1 MIQSL
6 KNRYR
11 KIVLASLILVYL
23 VIIAGAVVRMTGSG
37 MGCPDWPKCFGYLIP
52 PTERAQLEWQP
63 ERSFKKGQVIIWEES
78 LKVALKDFTTGNTYN
93 PINWE
98 AYTRHDY
105 AVFNPVHTWTEF
117 INRLIGALA
126 GLATLIMAIASFGFW
141 KENRKIVVLSWITV
155 AAMVFQAWLGARVVY
170 SVLQPV
176 KITIHMVMALAIVAI
191 LLYLLQISKVKVSSL
206 PKDRTFQNVLIGAL
220 LLTIVQVVLGTQ
232 VRQFVDEQVD
242 IVGYMAKERWLEQP
256 GVQFYIHRSFSIL
269 ILAVNVFLLIRNQTK
284 RLGFALM
291 NWVLFLLLIEIA
303 TGLAMYYF
311 DFPFGSQPL
320 HLVIA
325 ALFFGVQFYMV
336 LESMRRKSVMTTS

>member
-6 KNRYR
+6 KNKYR

-78 LKVALKDFTTGNTYN
+78 LKVASKNFTTGSTFD
-93 PINWE
+93 PVNWE
-98 AYTRHDY
+98 DYTRHDY

-126 GLATLIMAIASFGFW
+126 GLATLLMAIASLGFW
-141 KENRKIVVLSWITV
+141 KQDKKVVWLSWLTV
-155 AAMVFQAWLGARVVY
+155 AAMVFQAWLGAKVVY

-176 KITIHMVMALAIVAI
+176 KITIHMVMALAIVAL
-191 LLYLLQISKVKVSSL
+191 LLYLLQIAKTKISPL

-220 LLTIVQVVLGTQ
+220 LLTVVQVVLGTQ
-232 VRQFVDEQVD
+232 VRQFVDEQAD
-242 IVGYMAKERWLEQP
+242 MVGHMAKERWLEQP
-256 GVQFYIHRSFSIL
+256 EAQFYIHRSFSIL
-269 ILAVNVFLLIRNQTK
+269 ILVVNVFLLVRNQTK
-284 RLGFALM
+284 RLGFTLM
-291 NWVLFLLLIEIA
+291 NWVLFLLIIEIA

-325 ALFFGVQFYMV
+325 SLFFGVQFYMV
-336 LESMRRKSVMTTS
+336 LESIRRKKVMVTS